1 MTNSQYEPAANG
13 GGVDDE
19 IDIGEL
25 LDILLEGKWLVI
37 ASTVVVLLFGVAFA
51 FLSTPIYEADAL
63 VQLETES
70 DSFGALFGEM
80 GDMLSTSSESTAEIE
95 LIKSRLVLGRTID
108 QMALDVSVEPKY
120 FPLIGKGVARLAGEG
135 NGLAKALTHLFPSK
149 FARSAEGLRL
159 GRFDVPDFL
168 LNVPFSLQI
177 TSKDGHYRLTADD
190 LNIELLGKAGD
201 TVRDADSG
209 ISIQVQNLQGHL
221 GQVFIVTRKDR
232 LTAVQDLLVEL
243 SVSEK
248 GKDSGILSLKLQ
260 SASPKDATEILNTIA
275 NNYLRQNVERKG
287 EEAEQTLSY
296 LNKELPAL
304 RRRLEASE
312 VQFNAYRT
320 SQGSADLMQETELLL
335 RQSSELEAM
344 RLSLSQQR
352 EQLLQRFQVT
362 HPSVQAIDAQLRELE
377 GNRKN
382 LEGKIKELPETQ
394 QELLRLTRDVKVNTE
409 LYTGLL
415 NNAQQLEVAKAGTIG
430 TVRIVDYAGLPREA
444 IKPKKALILAIS
456 LVLGGF
462 IGVAAVFL
470 RRALYHTIDDPHV
483 FEQQFGLPVF
493 ANVPLS
499 KVQQSLFG
507 KGEKLARGLKT
518 LDRQSTRDDPALEA
532 LKSLRTALHFGTH
545 DAANNIVLITGP
557 RPGLGKSFVSTNLAA
572 SIASAGRKVI
582 VIDADMRRGSLHRY
596 TGRPRKPGLSEVL
609 TGEMVWREAM
619 GQSEQDGLHVITSGT
634 IPPNPSELLSTPR
647 MVELLKELSAEYDT
661 VIVDSPPNLAV
672 TDSGILAPLAGTTLL
687 VLRAD
692 QHPPREIMESIKRV
706 RLGGGQIRGVV
717 FNMVRQQARRYG
729 YGRYNYY
736 YAYKQAKS

>member
-1 MTNSQYEPAANG
+1 MTQNSYAADLPQNAA
-13 GGVDDE
+13 DDE

-25 LDILLEGKWLVI
+25 LDLLLEGKWIVI
-37 ASTVVVLLFGVAFA
+37 ACTFIALFLGGAFA
-51 FLSTPIYEADAL
+51 FLSTPIYQADAL

-95 LIKSRLVLGRTID
+95 LIKSRLVLGRAID
-108 QMALDVSVEPKY
+108 QMALDVVVEPQY
-120 FPLIGKGVARLAGEG
+120 FPLVGRGLARLAGNG
-135 NGLAKALTHLFPSK
+135 NGLASVLVQMFPTRYAKA
-149 FARSAEGLRL
+149 AEELKL
-159 GRFDVPDFL
+159 GRFDVPEFL
-168 LNVPFSLQI
+168 LNKTFFLKI
-177 TSKDGHYRLTADD
+177 TSAEGGYTLTAEDFNFEISGVAGQTIHDD
-190 LNIELLGKAGD
+190 A
-201 TVRDADSG
+201 TG
-209 ISIQVQNLQGHL
+209 ISIQVRSIEGHL
-221 GQVFIVTRKDR
+221 GQVFEIVRKDK
-232 LTAVQDLLVEL
+232 LTAVQDLLANL
-243 SVSEK
+243 SVTEK
-248 GKDSGILSLKLQ
+248 GKDSGILSLKLDHPEPVQ
-260 SASPKDATEILNTIA
+260 AREILNAIA

-344 RLSLSQQR
+344 RLGLTQQR
-352 EQLLQRFQVT
+352 EQLLQRFQAS
-362 HPSVQAIDAQLRELE
+362 HPSVQAIDAQVRELE
-377 GNRKN
+377 GSRRQ

-430 TVRIVDYAGLPREA
+430 SVRIVDYAGLPREA
-444 IKPKKALILAIS
+444 VKPKKALILAVS

-470 RRALYHTIDDPHV
+470 RRTLYHTIDDPHV

-499 KVQQSLFG
+499 KVQQSIFG
-507 KGEKLARGLKT
+507 KAAKFKKGLMT
-518 LDRQSTRDDPALEA
+518 LDRQSNHDDPALEA

-545 DAANNIVLITGP
+545 DASNNIVLITGP
-557 RPGLGKSFVSTNLAA
+557 RPGLGKSFISTNLAA
-572 SIASAGRKVI
+572 SIAGAGRKVM
-582 VIDADMRRGSLHRY
+582 VVDADMRRGSLHRY
-596 TGRPRKPGLSEVL
+596 TGRPRKPGLSEIL
-609 TGEMVWREAM
+609 TEQMTWQEAM
-619 GQSEQDGLHVITSGT
+619 GQSEQEGLHVITSGT
-634 IPPNPSELLSTPR
+634 IPPNPSELLSTPP
-647 MVELLKELSAEYDT
+647 MLELLNELSEAYDT
-661 VIVDSPPNLAV
+661 VIIDSPPNLAV

-692 QHPPREIMESIKRV
+692 QHPPREIQECIKRV
-706 RLGGGQIRGVV
+706 RLGGGNIRGVV